1 VYTKDQVKAAFWR
14 RFRGAGEL
22 WFPYFGAAEY
32 IDKSVDDVWQGM
44 AQELD
49 ARMTPSQ
56 QSAVPLLYVAPGQTT
71 TGRGNDPAK
80 HLTPMQP
87 FAADTSDIVA
97 PTTSFRT
104 LVVGIRRFQT
114 KQLPNNNSR
123 SALAT
128 WTWPTMLRCPGIS
141 EKRTPVPWR
150 RLQDVGLVGIDAI
163 DLLPP
168 GGDVNEAEAV
178 LQARYVQG
186 CLSALDSVGLG
197 YDLVVLLGGKVSNA
211 FKAADIRLNEMRLL
225 EYRLGCITLPSP
237 HVVETDAEGWWS
249 NDAKM
254 ARMRSVISKIV
265 QRRCILCINGD
276 TVEDGCVKCSQ
287 HSRGCVVGGF
297 CAICRKGG

>member
-1 VYTKDQVKAAFWR
+1 MSQATPPNPLEEAEIALKNAQAKKTEAEQLLKNVEALRKHNEGDYDAAARAFGLWNKAKNPATGQLQVLRGLTAR
-14 RFRGAGEL
+14 R
-22 WFPYFGAAEY
+22 AAE
-32 IDKSVDDVWQGM
+32 
-44 AQELD
+44 
-49 ARMTPSQ
+49 
-56 QSAVPLLYVAPGQTT
+56 SALYLKMP
-71 TGRGNDPAK
+71 D
-80 HLTPMQP
+80 
-87 FAADTSDIVA
+87 
-97 PTTSFRT
+97 
-104 LVVGIRRFQT
+104 
-114 KQLPNNNSR
+114 NNSR

>member
-1 VYTKDQVKAAFWR
+1 MYTKDQVKAAFWR

-22 WFPYFGAAEY
+22 WFPAYGRDEEIDAA
-32 IDKSVDDVWQGM
+32 VDEVWQSM

-49 ARMTPSQ
+49 AAQ
-56 QSAVPLLYVAPGQTT
+56 QSKTHNVPASAPA
-71 TGRGNDPAK
+71 PA
-80 HLTPMQP
+80 
-87 FAADTSDIVA
+87 
-97 PTTSFRT
+97 FRT

-123 SALAT
+123 AALAT

-237 HVVETDAEGWWS
+237 HVVETDTEGWWS

-254 ARMRSVISKIV
+254 ARMRSVIAKIV

-276 TVEDGCVKCSQ
+276 TVEDG
-287 HSRGCVVGGF
+287 
-297 CAICRKGG
+297 

>member
-1 VYTKDQVKAAFWR
+1 MYTKDQVKAAFWR

-22 WFPYFGAAEY
+22 WFPYFGAAED

-49 ARMTPSQ
+49 AAQ
-56 QSAVPLLYVAPGQTT
+56 QHTSVINVPAPA
-71 TGRGNDPAK
+71 PA
-80 HLTPMQP
+80 
-87 FAADTSDIVA
+87 A
-97 PTTSFRT
+97 PFRT

-123 SALAT
+123 AALAT

-237 HVVETDAEGWWS
+237 HVVETDTEGWWS

-254 ARMRSVISKIV
+254 ARMRSVIAKIV

-297 CAICRKGG
+297 CAMCRRGEV